1 MNDMRKK
8 NGPLVLA
15 VGEVLFDIFPDSKR
29 MGGAPFNF
37 AFHLHGLGFPVI
49 FASRVGPDEN
59 GDAIVDF
66 MEKVG
71 LSTRFIQRDPDHRTG
86 YVQVELDENGVPDFT
101 IAPAVAYDYLEYRPE
116 LAELIQ
122 NKADLIGYGTLIQ
135 RGPTGADTLAKIFEN
150 RHPQT
155 RGFYDINLR
164 KDAYSL
170 PVIEQSLQ
178 ACDILKLSQ
187 EELDF
192 LQTRLSLQAD
202 ARDGFVAALQERY
215 AIDWV
220 SLTRGEAGSRLYT
233 QAATFETGV
242 PPRRSA
248 HGDTVG
254 AGDAY
259 AAMLAA
265 GYLLG
270 WPSNQILE
278 RAAEFAGAICEIQ
291 GAIPSDMGFYQ
302 AFQP

>member
-1 MNDMRKK
+1 MRKK
-8 NGPLVLA
+8 NSPLVLA
-15 VGEVLFDIFPDSKR
+15 VGEVLFDIFPDYKR

-66 MEKVG
+66 MENAG
-71 LSTRFIQRDPDHRTG
+71 LSTRFIQRDPEHLTG
-86 YVQVELDENGVPDFT
+86 YVRVELDEKGVPDFT
-101 IAPAVAYDYLEYRPE
+101 IAPQVAYDYLEYPPA

-122 NKADLIGYGTLIQ
+122 NKADLIGYGTLVQ
-135 RGPTGADTLAKIFEN
+135 RSPAGADTLAKILED

-155 RGFYDINLR
+155 LGFYDINLR

-192 LQTRLSLQAD
+192 LQSRLSIKAEQSE
-202 ARDGFVAALQERY
+202 GVVAALQERY

-220 SLTRGEAGSRLYT
+220 SLTRGEAGSALYT
-233 QAATFETGV
+233 QTATLETGV
-242 PPRRSA
+242 PPKRSDQ
-248 HGDTVG
+248 GDTVG

-270 WPSNQILE
+270 WPSKRILE

-291 GAIPSDMGFYQ
+291 GAIPADMGFYQ
-302 AFQP
+302 DFQP